1 MGKIKMGGNATIEF
15 EADYYEF
22 HITVSLI
29 GKTSGDAISKGH
41 SRTEEILSRLQNKL
55 GIDIKTVTLKDEKIS
70 ARYDRKDCYRF
81 KKEFYFQYKA
91 SNSTTENI
99 VSLLEKISDVEYNIK
114 FKLANKSEKEQQ
126 VLSEAVNNAKEKAEK
141 LATALGSHITGFEEI
156 KYEFNN
162 KSDYDYDDDCDEDC
176 DCLSINSYYSAT
188 KSLSA
193 DLKNPKIEI
202 SKSVDII
209 WTTD

>member
-15 EADYYEF
+15 ESDYYEF
-22 HITVSLI
+22 HVTISLI

-70 ARYDRKDCYRF
+70 AWCERKYYKF
-81 KKEFYFQYKA
+81 NKEFYFQYKA

-99 VSLLEKISDVEYNIK
+99 VSLLEKISDVEYDIK
-114 FKLANKSEKEQQ
+114 FKLANKSEKEQL
-126 VLSEAVNNAKEKAEK
+126 VLSEAVSDAKQKAEK
-141 LATALGSHITGFEEI
+141 IATALGSHITGFEEI
-156 KYEFNN
+156 KYEFND
-162 KSDYDYDDDCDEDC
+162 KSAYDYDDDCDEDC
-176 DCLSINSYYSAT
+176 DCLNITSYYSASKT
-188 KSLSA
+188 LSA
-193 DLKNPKIEI
+193 DLKSPKIQI
-202 SKSVDII
+202 SKSVEIV